1 MEGSRDQPNRSHSRV
16 QMRGAAFAS
25 LSRDGLRSQWL
36 HPRHAWGV
44 SGFSWGRES
53 PDGTVGRGSR
63 SSKPVLPVLCQVPR
77 EWSAPCRQLESRR
90 ILCRQVL
97 PSHSAPV
104 ISAGRIVRTECLI
117 VLGEHRPLGLSCIQQ
132 VLNKSK
138 FPFLR
143 GPNGNLRGYLM
154 G

>member
-1 MEGSRDQPNRSHSRV
+1 MASRGR
-16 QMRGAAFAS
+16 
-25 LSRDGLRSQWL
+25 WL
-36 HPRHAWGV
+36 HPGHAWGV

-53 PDGTVGRGSR
+53 PDGAVGRGSR
-63 SSKPVLPVLCQVPR
+63 RSKPVLPVLCQIPR
-77 EWSAPCRQLESRR
+77 EWLAPCH
-90 ILCRQVL
+90 QVQ

-104 ISAGRIVRTECLI
+104 VSAGCIVRTECLI
-117 VLGEHRPLGLSCIQQ
+117 VLGEHRPLGLSRIQQ

-154 G
+154 D